1 MSPSNNRHSLYVAG
15 PTPAI
20 PLQDIR
26 KQDEESQA
34 PARSQTHRRACSNC
48 ILRIFATI
56 LVILVGCAI
65 TGSSIYAIARN
76 VEQKTAKYR
85 DTQNTENRG
94 KWIQLARLKY
104 DVCYD
109 GCKDCDEPS
118 YTYKACAETAKI
130 KVSGVICDANVMRD
144 WEDRYP
150 TVCLESLAAIYKRN
164 DIKREKRV
172 DSFMFVFV
180 IFNILA
186 GICGGA
192 LAYGIFWC
200 CVDGFR
206 SKSTLQMNERNS
218 ASPRGNQQNRAPPP
232 PSATRRADPAP
243 PPAPPP
249 YTAASEEIPTPLP

>member
-34 PARSQTHRRACSNC
+34 PARSQTPRRACSNC

-65 TGSSIYAIARN
+65 TGSSTYALARD
-76 VEQKTAKYR
+76 VQQKIAKYR
-85 DTQNTENRG
+85 ENINTVYREQ
-94 KWIQLARLKY
+94 WIQLARLKY

-118 YTYKACAETAKI
+118 YTYKACAETANI
-130 KVSGVICDANVMRD
+130 KVAGVICDANVMRN

-150 TVCLESLAAIYKRN
+150 TACLEGLAAIYKRN
-164 DIKREKRV
+164 ALKRV
-172 DSFMFVFV
+172 KRDYRAAFILVVLNV
-180 IFNILA
+180 IA

-192 LAYGIFWC
+192 LAYSIFWC

-206 SKSTLQMNERNS
+206 SKSTLQTNERNS

-232 PSATRRADPAP
+232 PSATRRAGPAP